1 MRYISLLLLGLISA
15 TYALPAP
22 SPVGDP
28 SRKSQAVDSN
38 RPADTTDVSHAQAGA
53 NPLSHLAWEY
63 YHQDRQPYTS
73 EAGKKL
79 KADKKLFQKI
89 QDWSKNLIEERTFK
103 AVFGITLKL
112 YKHLELPWD
121 EFKLDPRELI
131 FRTFGPI
138 PSGQVAQHFSSSTK
152 ADENTPEEEASISV
166 KDNAVSPQGSD
177 IVQRPS
183 CSARR
188 STTAFSSLTIVVNA
202 AAPADD
208 VDTNEIEVHAQL
220 ALHRYSKFIESQLI
234 WYPRLVISPLRLM
247 LNNSLENQYN
257 DFTIQPRIL
266 SNTNLVEFAG
276 DSELNLRV
284 TNIEQHTTN
293 EPEDHKLPYIEFPF
307 NVNVDF
313 ASRANQEQIVLS
325 FKRFDE
331 NVREYGNVEL
341 WIPIIEEDRELFKEC
356 DALLF
361 PESVSSH
368 SSHNPSTLN
377 SAQSSN
383 APPTLNPSRSFNGP
397 STAESLT
404 LSDHPHNS
412 GPFASDHNGFDDP
425 PPPYSP
431 YPTRY

>member
-1 MRYISLLLLGLISA
+1 MHYISLLLLGLISA

-22 SPVGDP
+22 SPVVTHSSLTPTIKGDP

-38 RPADTTDVSHAQAGA
+38 RPADTTDVSRAQAGA
-53 NPLSHLAWEY
+53 NPLSRLAWEY

-89 QDWSKNLIEERTFK
+89 QDWSKNLIKERTFK

-138 PSGQVAQHFSSSTK
+138 PSGVFLVMDKSHLR
-152 ADENTPEEEASISV
+152 
-166 KDNAVSPQGSD
+166 G
-177 IVQRPS
+177 
-183 CSARR
+183 
-188 STTAFSSLTIVVNA
+188 
-202 AAPADD
+202 
-208 VDTNEIEVHAQL
+208 HA
-220 ALHRYSKFIESQLI
+220 
-234 WYPRLVISPLRLM
+234 
-247 LNNSLENQYN
+247 
-257 DFTIQPRIL
+257 
-266 SNTNLVEFAG
+266 
-276 DSELNLRV
+276 
-284 TNIEQHTTN
+284 TTN

-307 NVNVDF
+307 DVNVDF
-313 ASRANQEQIVLS
+313 ASRANQGQIVLS
-325 FKRFDE
+325 FKRSDQ
-331 NVREYGNVEL
+331 NVRGYGNVEL
-341 WIPIIEEDRELFKEC
+341 WIPFVEEEDRELFKEC

-361 PESVSSH
+361 PESTSSH

-383 APPTLNPSRSFNGP
+383 ATPTLNPSRSFNGP

-412 GPFASDHNGFDDP
+412 GPFPSDHNGFDDP

>member
-1 MRYISLLLLGLISA
+1 MHYISLLLLGLISA

-38 RPADTTDVSHAQAGA
+38 RPADTTDVSRAQAGA
-53 NPLSHLAWEY
+53 NPLSRLAWEY
-63 YHQDRQPYTS
+63 YHQSRQPYTS

-138 PSGQVAQHFSSSTK
+138 PSGVFLVMDKSHLR
-152 ADENTPEEEASISV
+152 
-166 KDNAVSPQGSD
+166 G
-177 IVQRPS
+177 
-183 CSARR
+183 
-188 STTAFSSLTIVVNA
+188 
-202 AAPADD
+202 
-208 VDTNEIEVHAQL
+208 HA
-220 ALHRYSKFIESQLI
+220 
-234 WYPRLVISPLRLM
+234 
-247 LNNSLENQYN
+247 
-257 DFTIQPRIL
+257 
-266 SNTNLVEFAG
+266 
-276 DSELNLRV
+276 
-284 TNIEQHTTN
+284 TTN

-361 PESVSSH
+361 PESTSSH
-368 SSHNPSTLN
+368 SSPNPSTLN

-383 APPTLNPSRSFNGP
+383 APPP
-397 STAESLT
+397 
-404 LSDHPHNS
+404 
-412 GPFASDHNGFDDP
+412 
-425 PPPYSP
+425 
-431 YPTRY
+431 